1 MAAFHPPVI
10 RSFRIG
16 STLAASGEPKSA
28 MQHKKK

>member
-16 STLAASGEPKSA
+16 STLAASGESTA
-28 MQHKKK
+28 TMQHKKK